1 MSPASAKELARVFDR
16 LRNAFRAALDAASP
30 GDLRE
35 LARRMREAVI
45 EAGAAV
51 QEMREGLERTERELA
66 AERQRAADAER
77 RGRLAAEIQDGE
89 TVAVAQRFAAKHRE
103 RVGMLERK
111 LAAQRDELALAERDR
126 TEMQA
131 DLVRAERDQPAT
143 EAERS
148 AARAWRELR
157 EAGGG
162 APAETDLQ
170 GDLLRADLDAAA
182 RDAAAERQLREI
194 KKRVKKE

>member
-1 MSPASAKELARVFDR
+1 
-16 LRNAFRAALDAASP
+16 
-30 GDLRE
+30 
-35 LARRMREAVI
+35 MREAVI

-51 QEMREGLERTERELA
+51 QEMREGLVRTERELA
-66 AERQRAADAER
+66 AERQRQADAER

-89 TVAVAQRFAAKHRE
+89 TVDVAERFVAKHRE
-103 RVGMLERK
+103 RVGVLERK

-126 TEMQA
+126 AEMQA
-131 DLVRAERDQPAT
+131 DLGRAARDQPAT

-157 EAGGG
+157 QAGAGEVH
-162 APAETDLQ
+162 PETDVQ
-170 GDLLRADLDAAA
+170 GDLLRADIDAAA
-182 RDAAAERQLREI
+182 RDAVAERQLQDL

>member
-1 MSPASAKELARVFDR
+1 MFDR
-16 LRNAFRAALDAASP
+16 LRDAMRAALDAAPP
-30 GDLRE
+30 GDVRE
-35 LARRMREAVI
+35 LARRMREAAI
-45 EAGAAV
+45 DAGAAV

-66 AERQRAADAER
+66 AERQQLAVAER

-89 TVAVAQRFAAKHRE
+89 TVDVAQRFAAKHRE

-111 LAAQRDELALAERDR
+111 LAAQRDELELAERDR
-126 TEMQA
+126 AEMQA
-131 DLVRAERDQPAT
+131 DLARAQRDLPTT

-157 EAGGG
+157 AAGGG
-162 APAETDLQ
+162 DRAETDVQ
-170 GDLLRADLDAAA
+170 GDLLREGLDAAA
-182 RDAAAERQLREI
+182 RDAVAERQLEEL

>member
-1 MSPASAKELARVFDR
+1 MFDR
-16 LRNAFRAALDAASP
+16 LRDALRAALDAASP
-30 GDLRE
+30 GDLRA
-35 LARRMREAVI
+35 LARRMREALI

-51 QEMREGLERTERELA
+51 REMREGLGRAERELA
-66 AERQRAADAER
+66 AERQRVADAER

-89 TVAVAQRFAAKHRE
+89 TVDVAQRFAAKHRE
-103 RVGMLERK
+103 RVGVLERQ

-126 TEMQA
+126 AEMMA

-157 EAGGG
+157 QAGGG
-162 APAETDLQ
+162 DVRPETDLQ
-170 GDLLRADLDAAA
+170 GDLLRADLDATA
-182 RDAAAERQLREI
+182 RDAAAERQLRDI
-194 KKRVKKE
+194 KKRVNNKE

>member
-1 MSPASAKELARVFDR
+1 VFDR
-16 LRNAFRAALDAASP
+16 LRDAMRAALDAASP
-30 GDLRE
+30 GDVRE

-66 AERQRAADAER
+66 VERQQLAVAER

-89 TVAVAQRFAAKHRE
+89 TVDVAQRFVAKHSE
-103 RVGMLERK
+103 RVSMLERK
-111 LAAQRDELALAERDR
+111 LAAQREELALAERDR
-126 TEMQA
+126 AEMQV
-131 DLVRAERDQPAT
+131 DLARAHHDQPAT

-157 EAGGG
+157 QSGGG
-162 APAETDLQ
+162 ERPETDVQ
-170 GDLLRADLDAAA
+170 GDLLRQDLDATA
-182 RDAAAERQLREI
+182 RDAAAERQLREL

>member
-1 MSPASAKELARVFDR
+1 VFDR
-16 LRNAFRAALDAASP
+16 LRDAMRAALDAASP

-51 QEMREGLERTERELA
+51 QEMREGLDRTERELV
-66 AERQRAADAER
+66 AERQEVAVAER

-89 TVAVAQRFAAKHRE
+89 TVDVAQRFAAKHRE

-111 LAAQRDELALAERDR
+111 LAAQREELALAERDR
-126 TEMQA
+126 AEMQA
-131 DLVRAERDQPAT
+131 DLARAQRDQPTT

-157 EAGGG
+157 QAGGG
-162 APAETDLQ
+162 DAHPETDLQ
-170 GDLLRADLDAAA
+170 GDLLRASLDATA
-182 RDAAAERQLREI
+182 RDAAAERQLQEI

>member
-1 MSPASAKELARVFDR
+1 MFDR
-16 LRNAFRAALDAASP
+16 LRTALRAALDAASP

-51 QEMREGLERTERELA
+51 QELREGLGRTDRELA
-66 AERQRAADAER
+66 AERQRLADTER

-89 TVAVAQRFAAKHRE
+89 TVDVAQRFAAKHRE
-103 RVGMLERK
+103 RVSMLERK

-126 TEMQA
+126 AEMQA
-131 DLVRAERDQPAT
+131 DLARADRDQPKT

-162 APAETDLQ
+162 VRPETDVQ
-170 GDLLRADLDAAA
+170 GDLLREGLDAAA

>member
-1 MSPASAKELARVFDR
+1 M
-16 LRNAFRAALDAASP
+16 RAALDAASP
-30 GDLRE
+30 GDVRE

-66 AERQRAADAER
+66 VERQQLAVAER

-89 TVAVAQRFAAKHRE
+89 TVDVAQRFAAKHRE

-111 LAAQRDELALAERDR
+111 LAAQRDELALAEHDR
-126 TEMQA
+126 AEMQA
-131 DLVRAERDQPAT
+131 DLARAQHDLPAT

-157 EAGGG
+157 AAGGG
-162 APAETDLQ
+162 DRAETDVQ
-170 GDLLRADLDAAA
+170 GDLLREGLDAAA
-182 RDAAAERQLREI
+182 RDALAEQQLQEI
-194 KKRVKKE
+194 KRRVKKE